1 MAGIMVS
8 KDIVA
13 FGLCLLVVMASL
25 PAETDATTC
34 NLYSLMP
41 CLSAVEGARP
51 PAPSASCCKVVKTVD
66 KNCLCAQLK
75 SGSYPKQMV
84 ENALL
89 LPKKCGR
96 TNLAGFRCGGK
107 RRNNN
112 SCSKHTMSTLFS
124 IAIPDTYMD
133 GPSSFLLDP
142 TRVLY
147 KQFLDIF
154 STFKCFMN
162 TVSNIFLC

>member
-1 MAGIMVS
+1 MAGMTDR

-13 FGLCLLVVMASL
+13 FGLCVLVVMASL
-25 PAETDATTC
+25 AAETDAATC

-41 CLSAVEGARP
+41 CLSAVEGAHPR
-51 PAPSASCCKVVKTVD
+51 APSASCCKVVKTVD

-112 SCSKHTMSTLFS
+112 SCSLSPSPRHTWMGLLPFS
-124 IAIPDTYMD
+124 WI
-133 GPSSFLLDP
+133 LLEYY
-142 TRVLY
+142 TSNSL
-147 KQFLDIF
+147 IF
-154 STFKCFMN
+154 SPP
-162 TVSNIFLC
+162 SNVL

>member
-1 MAGIMVS
+1 MEAAMGKGSV
-8 KDIVA
+8 VA
-13 FGLCLLVVMASL
+13 IGLCLLVVMASL
-25 PAETDATTC
+25 ATETEAATC

-51 PAPSASCCKVVKTVD
+51 RAPSASCCKVVKTVD

-96 TNLAGFRCGGK
+96 TNLAGFRCG
-107 RRNNN
+107 
-112 SCSKHTMSTLFS
+112 
-124 IAIPDTYMD
+124 AY
-133 GPSSFLLDP
+133 
-142 TRVLY
+142 
-147 KQFLDIF
+147 
-154 STFKCFMN
+154 
-162 TVSNIFLC
+162 TVPH

>member
-1 MAGIMVS
+1 MAGIMGS

-96 TNLAGFRCGGK
+96 TNLAGFRCG
-107 RRNNN
+107 
-112 SCSKHTMSTLFS
+112 
-124 IAIPDTYMD
+124 AY
-133 GPSSFLLDP
+133 
-142 TRVLY
+142 
-147 KQFLDIF
+147 
-154 STFKCFMN
+154 
-162 TVSNIFLC
+162 TVPH

>member
-1 MAGIMVS
+1 MAAAMGKGSV
-8 KDIVA
+8 VA
-13 FGLCLLVVMASL
+13 IGLCLLVVMASL
-25 PAETDATTC
+25 ATETEAATC

-51 PAPSASCCKVVKTVD
+51 PAPSSSCCKVVKTVD

-96 TNLAGFRCGGK
+96 TNLAGFRCG
-107 RRNNN
+107 
-112 SCSKHTMSTLFS
+112 
-124 IAIPDTYMD
+124 AY
-133 GPSSFLLDP
+133 
-142 TRVLY
+142 
-147 KQFLDIF
+147 
-154 STFKCFMN
+154 
-162 TVSNIFLC
+162 TVPH

>member
-1 MAGIMVS
+1 MAGIMGR

-13 FGLCLLVVMASL
+13 FGLCVLVVMASL
-25 PAETDATTC
+25 AAETDAATC

-41 CLSAVEGARP
+41 CLSAVEGAHPR
-51 PAPSASCCKVVKTVD
+51 APSASCCKVVKTVD

-96 TNLAGFRCGGK
+96 TNLAGFRCG
-107 RRNNN
+107 
-112 SCSKHTMSTLFS
+112 
-124 IAIPDTYMD
+124 AY
-133 GPSSFLLDP
+133 
-142 TRVLY
+142 
-147 KQFLDIF
+147 
-154 STFKCFMN
+154 
-162 TVSNIFLC
+162 TVPH